1 MFWRILF
8 IIVVVVVSAL
18 FLMQTPPSPSVAN
31 FAHADKVVH
40 FGLFFVLAIT
50 MHLAF
55 RPRLWLALPILLIY
69 AVTIEIV
76 QHYVPGRGA
85 DIWDVI
91 ADMVGVL
98 GFYLARA
105 VYKKSKKRSL

>member
-18 FLMQTPPSPSVAN
+18 FVMQTPPTPSIAS

-40 FGLFFVLAIT
+40 FGLFFVLATT

-55 RPRLWLALPILLIY
+55 RPRLWIALPILFVY
-69 AVTIEIV
+69 AMGIEV
-76 QHYVPGRGA
+76 AQHHIPGRGA

-91 ADMVGVL
+91 ADMLGVL
-98 GFYLARA
+98 GFYIARA
-105 VYKKSKKRSL
+105 AYKKHKKRSL